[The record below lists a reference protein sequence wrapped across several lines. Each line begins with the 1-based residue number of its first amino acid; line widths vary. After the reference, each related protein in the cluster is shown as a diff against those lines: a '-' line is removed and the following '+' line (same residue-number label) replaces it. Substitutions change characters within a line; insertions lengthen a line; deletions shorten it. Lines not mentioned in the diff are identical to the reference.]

1 MGRNILRT
9 KEENQR
15 VDYELCNSRG
25 RHVAWR
31 IMWISLREDIYE
43 TRLEGPKPSSLE
55 IGGVSLRDVLDVDA
69 SDTNDSNG
77 DACRQI
83 VTTH

>member
-1 MGRNILRT
+1 
-9 KEENQR
+9 
-15 VDYELCNSRG
+15 
-25 RHVAWR
+25 
-31 IMWISLREDIYE
+31 MWISLREDIYE

-69 SDTNDSNG
+69 GDTNDSNG